1 MLITTLI
8 IFTFGSVVAD
18 NNPIIHTKYGKVQ
31 GEAMETFNKNIFY
44 AFQGIPF
51 AEPPVGELRFKSP
64 QPPRKWKGILGSQNA
79 YKKCVQFDTNIYNP
93 DETEDCLYLNVYT
106 PQIPNGHRNI
116 SLPVL
121 VYIHGGAFIM
131 GSGHINEIR
140 PHRIMDDDII
150 MVSVQYRLG
159 FLGFL
164 STGDLECPGNYGFK
178 DQQFALRWVQENIRY
193 FGGDPTKVTISGE
206 SAGGGSV
213 GLQLLGLNGEGLFRG
228 AIQSSGSSLATWC
241 LQSDPIGHAYQ
252 MANHI
257 DKKINKR
264 NTNTS
269 ELMRLFKKT
278 DIRELKRVSSDIFGK
293 DPYESFFN
301 TTKGILFTGVI
312 EPDHDGAFL
321 IESAFRKLNSGNF
334 HIVPTLLSI
343 NSGEGRG
350 FLSNPLFLSLLPE
363 FDTASEIY
371 VPVDLHVNDRD
382 VVRKIGSEIRK
393 FYIGDEI
400 FQNNLGHSMRLIGD
414 AVFVKPTIKQAQL
427 QAKYT
432 DVYFYE
438 FAYSGR
444 LAHPTPVEYLPGA
457 EAALHADDLK
467 YIFPDAPE
475 NVGKFPEIERTTID
489 RLVSIWTN
497 FVKYLNPSP
506 QSSASLQNIT
516 WPKVSPNSVPYLL
529 VNETL
534 EIKHDLKKPMM
545 DEYARIYDLYAIPPL
560 DTY

>member
-18 NNPIIHTKYGKVQ
+18 NNPIIQTKYGKVQ
-31 GEAMETFNKNIFY
+31 GEALETFNKNIFY

-51 AEPPVGELRFKSP
+51 AEPPVGELRLKSP
-64 QPPRKWKGILGSQNA
+64 QPPKKWKGVLGSQNA
-79 YKKCVQFDTNIYNP
+79 YKKCVQFDSDKYTP

-106 PQIPNGHRNI
+106 PQIPNGQRNI

-121 VYIHGGAFIM
+121 VYIHGGGFAM
-131 GSGHINEIR
+131 GSGHIDEER
-140 PHRIMDDDII
+140 PHRIMDNDVI

-164 STGDLECPGNYGFK
+164 STGDLECPGNYGLK

-193 FGGDPTKVTISGE
+193 FGGDPTKVTIGGE

-213 GLQLLGLNGEGLFRG
+213 GLQLLGSNARGLFRG
-228 AIQSSGSSLATWC
+228 AIQSSGSSLAQWSR
-241 LQSDPIGHAYQ
+241 QRDPISYAYL
-252 MANHI
+252 MANQI
-257 DKKINKR
+257 DNKIDKR

-269 ELMRLFKKT
+269 ELMRLFRRT
-278 DIRELKRVSSDIFGK
+278 DIRELKKFSIKIFGES
-293 DPYESFFN
+293 ESFIN
-301 TTKGILFTGVI
+301 TTKGNLFSGVI
-312 EPDHDGAFL
+312 EPEHDGAFL
-321 IESAFRKLNSGNF
+321 TESAFNKFNSGNF
-334 HIVPTLLSI
+334 NIVPTLLSI
-343 NSGEGRG
+343 NSEEARG
-350 FLSNPLFLSLLPE
+350 FLSDTWFSLLLPE

-371 VPVDLHVNDRD
+371 VPVDLHINDTD
-382 VVRKIGSEIRK
+382 VVRKIGSEIRE
-393 FYIGDEI
+393 FYIGDEMLRDNWGYCI
-400 FQNNLGHSMRLIGD
+400 RLMSD
-414 AVFVKPTIKQAQL
+414 AVFVKPSIKQAQL

-444 LAHPTPVEYLPGA
+444 LAHPTPIEYVPGA
-457 EAALHADDLK
+457 ETTMHADDLK
-467 YIFPDAPE
+467 YLFPDVPE
-475 NVGKFPEIERTTID
+475 NIAKFPEIERTTID

-506 QSSASLQNIT
+506 QGSASLENIT
-516 WPKVSPNSVPYLL
+516 WPKVSPNSVSYLL

-534 EIKHDLKKPMM
+534 EVKHDLKKPMM
-545 DEYARIYDLYAIPPL
+545 DEYARIYDVYAIPPL